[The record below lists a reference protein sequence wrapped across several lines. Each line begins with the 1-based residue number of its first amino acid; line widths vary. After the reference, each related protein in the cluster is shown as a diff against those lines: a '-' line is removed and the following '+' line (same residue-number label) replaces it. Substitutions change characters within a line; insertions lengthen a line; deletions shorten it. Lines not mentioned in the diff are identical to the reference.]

1 MFVFGISDNIAVK
14 EERNMKKNLMLICL
28 VLVLGLFVLCQTAG
42 AQATWKPT
50 RPITVIVPWPAG
62 GASDTTARMIAGQ
75 MEPILGQRMVIV
87 NTPGGA
93 GAIGTKEV
101 WDRPHDGYTLTANA
115 TAGFVSY
122 ALLGRMEQT
131 HRDWLYFLPMYTPNV
146 IAVKNDS
153 PFKTVEDLIAA
164 MKARPGAVTVATA
177 GVGSSGYYFIEQFK
191 NAAGI
196 TYRHVPYA
204 GGAPAVIAVA
214 SGESEMV
221 PQLSIEV
228 AELLRSGK
236 LRALAVSTK
245 DPLEI
250 SGYGVIP
257 SVTKALPKFEE
268 YGSYF
273 GLMAPRNLPKD
284 VVATLEDAF
293 QKAAATQAVKDYA
306 KTKGGIAI
314 SIYGEK
320 ANELTE
326 RLARKEAW
334 IMFDGGVAT
343 KSPQEFKIPRQ

>member
-1 MFVFGISDNIAVK
+1 M
-14 EERNMKKNLMLICL
+14 MKKSLILMCA
-28 VLVLGLFVLCQTAG
+28 VLVLALATLSGSLS
-42 AQATWKPT
+42 AQAKWKPT
-50 RPITVIVPWPAG
+50 HPIQVIVPWPAG
-62 GASDTTARMIAGQ
+62 GASDTTGRMIGGQ
-75 MEPILGQRMVIV
+75 MESTLGQRMVIV
-87 NTPGGA
+87 NTPGGS

-122 ALLGRMEQT
+122 AMLGRMEQT
-131 HRDWLYFLPMYTPNV
+131 HRDWAYFLPMYTPNV
-146 IAVKNDS
+146 IAVKSDS
-153 PFKTVEDLIAA
+153 PLKSLEDLIAA

-177 GVGSSGYYFIEQFK
+177 GVGSSGYFFIELFK
-191 NAAGI
+191 AAAGI

-204 GGAPAVIAVA
+204 GGAPAVVAVA

-250 SGYGVIP
+250 DGYGVIP
-257 SVTKALPKFEE
+257 PITKGLPKFEE

-273 GLMAPRNLPKD
+273 GLMAPRDLPKD
-284 VVATLEDAF
+284 VMATLEEAF
-293 QKAAATQAVKDYA
+293 LKAAATKAVKDYA
-306 KTKGGIAI
+306 KMKGGIAI
-314 SIYGEK
+314 SISGEK
-320 ANELTE
+320 AAELTE

-334 IMFDGGVAT
+334 ILSDAGVAT
-343 KSPQEFKIPRQ
+343 KSPVDFKIPKP

>member
-1 MFVFGISDNIAVK
+1 
-14 EERNMKKNLMLICL
+14 MKKLAMLLALGAIITLTAVENLH
-28 VLVLGLFVLCQTAG
+28 
-42 AQATWKPT
+42 AQAWKPT
-50 RPITVIVPWPAG
+50 RPITVVVPWPAG
-62 GASDTTARMIAGQ
+62 GASDTTGRMIAGQ
-75 MEPILGQRMVIV
+75 MEQILGQRMVIV

-115 TAGFVSY
+115 TASTVSY
-122 ALLGRMEQT
+122 AVLGRMEQT
-131 HRDWLYFLPMYTPNV
+131 HRDWTYFLPMYTPNV
-146 IAVKNDS
+146 IAVKPDS
-153 PFKTVEDLIAA
+153 PYKTVEDLVAA

-191 NAAGI
+191 VAAGI

-204 GGAPAVIAVA
+204 GGAPAVMAVA

-245 DPLEI
+245 EPLTIE
-250 SGYGVIP
+250 GYGTIP
-257 SVTKALPKFEE
+257 SVIKAVPKFED

-273 GLMAPRNLPKD
+273 GLFAPKDLPKNVLD
-284 VVATLEDAF
+284 AYEEAF
-293 QKAAATQAVKDYA
+293 QKAAALKAVKDYA
-306 KTKGGIAI
+306 TTKGGIAVAI
-314 SIYGEK
+314 SG
-320 ANELTE
+320 AQADALVE

-334 IMFDGGVAT
+334 IMFEAGQAPKNPADL
-343 KSPQEFKIPRQ
+343 KIQKP

>member
-1 MFVFGISDNIAVK
+1 MT
-14 EERNMKKNLMLICL
+14 KKSSVLMYA
-28 VLVLGLFVLCQTAG
+28 VLVLALVALSGNLS
-42 AQATWKPT
+42 AQAKWKPT
-50 RPITVIVPWPAG
+50 HPIQIIVPWPAG
-62 GASDTTARMIAGQ
+62 GASDTTGRMIAGQ
-75 MEPILGQRMVIV
+75 MESTLGQRMVIV

-122 ALLGRMEQT
+122 AMLGRMEQT
-131 HRDWLYFLPMYTPNV
+131 HRDWVYFLPMYTPNV

-153 PFKTVEDLIAA
+153 PLKSLEDLIAA
-164 MKARPGAVTVATA
+164 MKARPGALTVATA
-177 GVGSSGYYFIEQFK
+177 GVGSSGYFFIEQFK
-191 NAAGI
+191 AAAGI

-204 GGAPAVIAVA
+204 GGAPAVVAVA

-250 SGYGVIP
+250 DGYGVIP
-257 SVTKALPKFEE
+257 PITKALPKFEE

-273 GLMAPRNLPKD
+273 GLMAPRDLPKD
-284 VVATLEDAF
+284 VLATLEDAF
-293 QKAAATQAVKDYA
+293 QKAAATKAVKDYA
-306 KTKGGIAI
+306 KMKGGIAI
-314 SIYGEK
+314 SISGEK
-320 ANELTE
+320 AAELTE

-334 IMFDGGVAT
+334 ILSDAGVAT
-343 KSPQEFKIPRQ
+343 KSPVDFKIPKP

>member
-1 MFVFGISDNIAVK
+1 MK
-14 EERNMKKNLMLICL
+14 EKSY
-28 VLVLGLFVLCQTAG
+28 VLVCAMFCLALIMVAEAPV
-42 AQATWKPT
+42 AQAQWKPT

-62 GASDTTARMIAGQ
+62 GASDTTGRMIAGQ

-101 WDRPHDGYTLTANA
+101 WDKPHDGYTLTANA

-122 ALLGRMEQT
+122 ALLGRMDQT
-131 HRDWLYFLPMYTPNV
+131 HRDWIYFLPMYTPNV

-153 PFKTVEDLIAA
+153 PLKSVKDLVAA
-164 MKARPGAVTVATA
+164 MKARPNAVTVATA

-191 NAAGI
+191 VAAGI

-204 GGAPAVIAVA
+204 GGAPAVVAVA
-214 SGESEMV
+214 GGEAEMV

-228 AELLRSGK
+228 AEMLRSKK

-245 DPLEI
+245 EPLAI
-250 SGYGVIP
+250 DGYGVIP
-257 SVTKALPKFEE
+257 PITKAVPKFEE

-273 GLMAPRNLPKD
+273 GLMAPRDLPKD
-284 VVATLEDAF
+284 VIAVLDGAF
-293 QKAAATQAVKDYA
+293 QKAAATKAVKDYA
-306 KTKGGIAI
+306 RTKGGIAI
-314 SIYGEK
+314 SISGEK
-320 ANELTE
+320 AAELTE

-334 IMFDGGVAT
+334 IMHDAGVAN
-343 KSPQEFKIPRQ
+343 KSPADFKIPKP

>member
-1 MFVFGISDNIAVK
+1 MRKAVVCFALVVIAFGAFAEIVN
-14 EERNMKKNLMLICL
+14 
-28 VLVLGLFVLCQTAG
+28 
-42 AQATWKPT
+42 AQAWKPT

-62 GASDTTARMIAGQ
+62 GASDTTGRMIAGQ
-75 MEPILGQRMVIV
+75 MEQTLGQRMVIV

-122 ALLGRMEQT
+122 AVLGRMEQT
-131 HRDWLYFLPMYTPNV
+131 HRDWTYFLPMYTPNV
-146 IAVKNDS
+146 IAVKADS
-153 PFKTVEDLIAA
+153 PYKTVEDLIAA
-164 MKARPGAVTVATA
+164 MKSRPGAVTIATA

-191 NAAGI
+191 VAAGV

-204 GGAPAVIAVA
+204 GGAPAVVAVA
-214 SGESEMV
+214 SGEAEMV

-245 DPLEI
+245 EPLTIE
-250 SGYGVIP
+250 GYGTIP
-257 SVTKALPKFEE
+257 SVTKAVPKFED

-273 GLMAPRNLPKD
+273 GLMAPRDLPKD
-284 VVATLEDAF
+284 VLAAYEDAF
-293 QKAAATQAVKDYA
+293 QKAAALKAVKDYA
-306 KTKGGIAI
+306 TTKGGIAI
-314 SIYGEK
+314 AISGEK
-320 ANELTE
+320 ADELVE

-334 IMFDGGVAT
+334 IMHEAGQAAKNPADL
-343 KSPQEFKIPRQ
+343 KIQKP

>member
-1 MFVFGISDNIAVK
+1 MRSWKLSIIMSLLIVFSAS
-14 EERNMKKNLMLICL
+14 L
-28 VLVLGLFVLCQTAG
+28 AS
-42 AQATWKPT
+42 AQFKFE
-50 RPITVIVPWPAG
+50 RPITIIVPWPAG

-93 GAIGTKEV
+93 GAIGTKEA

-122 ALLGRMEQT
+122 AVLGRMEQT
-131 HRDWLYFLPMYTPNV
+131 HRDWVYFLPMYTPNV
-146 IAVKNDS
+146 IAVKSDS
-153 PFKTVEDLIAA
+153 PFKTVEDLVAA

-191 NAAGI
+191 AAAGI

-204 GGAPAVIAVA
+204 GGAPAVVAVA
-214 SGESEMV
+214 SGEAEMV

-228 AELLRSGK
+228 AEMLRSGK

-250 SGYGVIP
+250 EGYGVIS
-257 SVTKALPKFEE
+257 SVTKALPKFED

-273 GLMAPRNLPKD
+273 GLMGPRDLPKD
-284 VVATLEDAF
+284 VLAALEEAF
-293 QKAAATQAVKDYA
+293 QKAAATKAVKDYA
-306 KTKGGIAI
+306 KMKGGIAI
-314 SIYGEK
+314 SISGEK
-320 ANELTE
+320 AAELTE

-334 IMFDGGVAT
+334 ILADAGLAV
-343 KSPQEFKIPRQ
+343 KSPADLKIPKQ

>member
-1 MFVFGISDNIAVK
+1 
-14 EERNMKKNLMLICL
+14 MKKSVLLWTCAALSVGLIIVGGDL
-28 VLVLGLFVLCQTAG
+28 Y
-42 AQATWKPT
+42 AQAKWKPT
-50 RPITVIVPWPAG
+50 RPITIIVPWPAG
-62 GASDTTARMIAGQ
+62 GASDTTGRMIAGQ
-75 MEPILGQRMVIV
+75 MGEILGQRMVIM

-115 TAGFVSY
+115 TVSIVSY
-122 ALLGRMEQT
+122 AVLGRMEQT
-131 HRDWLYFLPMYTPNV
+131 YRDWIYFLPMYTPNV
-146 IAVKNDS
+146 IAVKSDS
-153 PFKTVEDLIAA
+153 SFKTTEDLIAA

-177 GVGSSGYYFIEQFK
+177 GVGSSGYFFIEQFK
-191 NAAGI
+191 AAAGI

-204 GGAPAVIAVA
+204 GGAPAVVAVA
-214 SGESEMV
+214 SGEAEMV

-250 SGYGVIP
+250 DGYGVIP
-257 SVTKALPKFEE
+257 SITKALPKFEE

-273 GLMAPRNLPKD
+273 GLMGPHDLPKD
-284 VVATLEDAF
+284 VITTLDDAF
-293 QKAAATQAVKDYA
+293 QKAAATKAVKDYA

-314 SIYGEK
+314 SISGEK
-320 ANELTE
+320 ATDLVE

-334 IMFDGGVAT
+334 ILSDAGVAA
-343 KSPQEFKIPRQ
+343 KSPADLKIPKP

>member
-1 MFVFGISDNIAVK
+1 MGRWKIT
-14 EERNMKKNLMLICL
+14 LLIGFL
-28 VLVLGLFVLCQTAG
+28 ILSSATLAS
-42 AQATWKPT
+42 AQFKFE
-50 RPITVIVPWPAG
+50 RPITIIVPWPAG

-75 MEPILGQRMVIV
+75 MEPILGQRMVIL

-93 GAIGTKEV
+93 GAIGTKEA

-122 ALLGRMEQT
+122 AMLGRMEQT

-146 IAVKNDS
+146 VAVKGDS
-153 PFKTVEDLIAA
+153 PLKTLEDLIAG

-191 NAAGI
+191 AAAGI

-204 GGAPAVIAVA
+204 GGAPAVVAVA
-214 SGESEMV
+214 SGEAEMV
-221 PQLSIEV
+221 PQLSIEA

-236 LRALAVSTK
+236 LRALGVSTK

-250 SGYGVIP
+250 EGYGVIP
-257 SVTKALPKFEE
+257 SVTKALPRFEE

-273 GLMAPRNLPKD
+273 GLMGPRDLPKD
-284 VVATLEDAF
+284 VIATLDDAF
-293 QKAAATQAVKDYA
+293 QKAAATKAVKDYA
-306 KTKGGIAI
+306 RTKGGLSITI
-314 SIYGEK
+314 SGEK
-320 ANELTE
+320 AAELTE

-334 IMFDGGVAT
+334 ILYDAGVAT
-343 KSPQEFKIPRQ
+343 KSPADLKIPKPQ

>member
-1 MFVFGISDNIAVK
+1 MGR
-14 EERNMKKNLMLICL
+14 RNLFLL
-28 VLVLGLFVLCQTAG
+28 LAVLVAALTLMNDSSY
-42 AQATWKPT
+42 AQAWKPT
-50 RPITVIVPWPAG
+50 HPITVIVPWPAG
-62 GASDTTARMIAGQ
+62 GASDTTGRMIAGQ

-122 ALLGRMEQT
+122 AVLGRMEQT
-131 HRDWLYFLPMYTPNV
+131 HRDWIYFLPMYTPNV
-146 IAVKNDS
+146 IAVKPDS
-153 PFKTVEDLIAA
+153 PFKSVEDLIAA

-177 GVGSSGYYFIEQFK
+177 GVGSSGYYFIELFK
-191 NAAGI
+191 AAAGI

-228 AELLRSGK
+228 AELLRGGK

-245 DPLEI
+245 DPLTI
-250 SGYGVIP
+250 DGYGTIP

-273 GLMAPRNLPKD
+273 GLMAPKDLPKN
-284 VVATLEDAF
+284 VIAALEDAF
-293 QKAAATQAVKDYA
+293 QKAAATKAVKDYA
-306 KTKGGIAI
+306 VTKGGIPI
-314 SIYGEK
+314 SLSGEK
-320 ANELTE
+320 ASQLVEQ
-326 RLARKEAW
+326 LARKEAW
-334 IMFDGGVAT
+334 IMFDAGQAVKNPADL
-343 KSPQEFKIPRQ
+343 KIPKQ